1 MTYDLAELGWTPALA
16 AAFAAIGETDL
27 IPARV
32 AAQHRDR
39 FVLYAET
46 GDHDAAPSGRLR
58 HEAGP
63 GGFPAVGDW
72 VAARDSPGGMAL
84 IEKVLPRRGA
94 FTRSDA
100 DPNRPEAS
108 SRTEVLA
115 ANADLVLIVTAAHL
129 DLNFRRL
136 ERFLAAGWESDAE
149 PVVVLTKIDLV
160 PDAARL
166 IELIGQ
172 IAPGAAVVGV
182 CNPTGEGVEAVRAL
196 IGPGRTA
203 ALLGTSG
210 VGKSSLVNQL
220 LGQERQAVSGVRA
233 DGRGRHTTTGREL
246 ILLPGGGLVLDTPG
260 MRLLTPA
267 SDAGLDAAFAD
278 IDTLAAACRFGDC
291 RHQGEPGCAVA
302 AAIEAGVLAP
312 DRLASFHKLRREL
325 GHHERREDP
334 LARTEQQ
341 KKWRAIHKGVR
352 EHTKRKRGD
361 WG

>member
-1 MTYDLAELGWTPALA
+1 LTYDLDELGWTPALA
-16 AAFAAIGETDL
+16 SAFAALGETDL
-27 IPARV
+27 LPARV

-46 GDHDAAPSGRLR
+46 GELDAVASGRMR
-58 HEAGP
+58 HEVGP

-72 VAARDSPGGMAL
+72 VAARASPGKAL

-94 FTRSDA
+94 FTRSNA

-108 SRTEVLA
+108 ARTEVLA

-160 PDAARL
+160 PDAGRL
-166 IELIGQ
+166 IELIAQ

-196 IGPGRTA
+196 IGPGRAA
-203 ALLGTSG
+203 ALLGASG
-210 VGKSSLVNQL
+210 VGKSSLVNGL
-220 LGQERQAVSGVRA
+220 LGEERQAVAGIRG
-233 DGRGRHTTTGREL
+233 DGRGRHTTTRREL
-246 ILLPGGGLVLDTPG
+246 ILLPGGGMVLDTPG

-278 IDTLAAACRFGDC
+278 IETLARACRFGDC
-291 RHQGEPGCAVA
+291 RHQAEPGCAVRGA
-302 AAIEAGVLAP
+302 AEAGVLAA
-312 DRLASFHKLRREL
+312 DRLAGFHKLRREL
-325 GHHERREDP
+325 DHHERGADP
-334 LARTEQQ
+334 LAQADQRR
-341 KKWRAIHKGVR
+341 KWRSIHKGVR
-352 EHTKRKRGD
+352 EHAKRKRGD
-361 WG
+361 WTD

>member
-1 MTYDLAELGWTPALA
+1 MTYDLLELGWTPALA
-16 AAFAAIGETDL
+16 AAFAALGEADL

-46 GDHDAAPSGRLR
+46 GETDAIPSGRMR

-72 VAARDSPGGMAL
+72 VAARAAPGKAL
-84 IEKVLPRRGA
+84 IEKLLPRRGA

-100 DPNRPEAS
+100 DPNRPDAVGH
-108 SRTEVLA
+108 TEVLA
-115 ANADLVLIVTAAHL
+115 ANADLVLIVTAAHQ

-136 ERFLAAGWESDAE
+136 ERFLAAGWEGGAE

-160 PDAARL
+160 PDPGRL

-172 IAPGAAVVGV
+172 VASGAAVIGV
-182 CNPTGEGVEAVRAL
+182 CNPTGDGVEQVRAL

-210 VGKSSLVNQL
+210 VGKSTLINRL
-220 LGQERQAVSGVRA
+220 LGEERQATSDVRG
-233 DGRGRHTTTGREL
+233 DGRGRHTTTRREL

-278 IDTLAAACRFGDC
+278 IEILARACRFSDC
-291 RHQGEPGCAVA
+291 RHAAEPGCAVA
-302 AAIEAGVLAP
+302 GAVEAGVLAP
-312 DRLASFHKLRREL
+312 DRLAGFHKLRREL
-325 GHHERREDP
+325 EHHQVREDP
-334 LARTEQQ
+334 LARAEQR
-341 KKWRAIHKGVR
+341 KKWRSIHKSAN
-352 EHTKRKRGD
+352 EHIKRKHGWD
-361 WG
+361 